1 MATSDA
7 FVRRRES
14 DWTPTDLG
22 VRRRIQTYNDDL
34 MVVEFEFQKDAVG
47 KLHQHPHVQSSY
59 VAEGSFEVTIDGKT
73 EVLSKGQ
80 SFIVASNLV
89 HGVKAL
95 EPGLLLD
102 TFVPAREEFLK

>member
-1 MATSDA
+1 MATSEA
-7 FVRRRES
+7 FVRRGDN
-14 DWTPTDLG
+14 DWTPTDPG

-102 TFVPAREEFLK
+102 TFVPAREEFL

>member
-1 MATSDA
+1 MANSEA
-7 FVRRRES
+7 FVRRTEN
-14 DWTPTDLG
+14 DWTPTDPG

-34 MVVEFEFQKDAVG
+34 MVVEFEFRKGAVG

-59 VAEGSFEVTIDGKT
+59 IAEGSFEVTIDGRT

-95 EPGLLLD
+95 EPGLLVD
-102 TFVPAREEFLK
+102 TFVPARDEFL